1 LTQFVIEKL
10 YLLHN
15 FTYWEKIFI
24 QLIIFRTDCKLK
36 QDTTTY
42 EKRSMKANFQP
53 HHDMMAELLCVE
65 TKSQ

>member
-15 FTYWEKIFI
+15 FTYLEKIII

-42 EKRSMKANFQP
+42 EKLINERQFS
-53 HHDMMAELLCVE
+53 VI
-65 TKSQ
+65 S